1 MKERMAQ
8 SPFSITLDESDDTG
22 LQKMYPITIRIFDI
36 NFHRI
41 MKKLFG
47 MNFLERTDAP
57 TAVSMFDSMNN
68 LFERYNIQ
76 WDHCM
81 GIGLDNTNAN
91 IEEQNSIKSRA
102 CQKND

>member
-1 MKERMAQ
+1 
-8 SPFSITLDESDDTG
+8 
-22 LQKMYPITIRIFDI
+22 MYPVTVRISDT
-36 NFHRI
+36 NFNRI
-41 MKKLFG
+41 MKKFFD

-57 TAVSMFDSMNN
+57 TVTSMFDSVNN

-91 IEEQNSIKSRA
+91 AGERNSIFV
-102 CQKND
+102 

>member
-1 MKERMAQ
+1 
-8 SPFSITLDESDDTG
+8 
-22 LQKMYPITIRIFDI
+22 
-36 NFHRI
+36 
-41 MKKLFG
+41 MKKFFD

-57 TAVSMFDSMNN
+57 TAVSMFDSVNN

-91 IEEQNSIKSRA
+91 IEE
-102 CQKND
+102 